1 MSHTP
6 NNEAPNEDEETENIK
21 CVVVGDGA
29 VGKTCLLLSYSK
41 NEFPSNYIPT
51 ICDNYNSNVT
61 FNDKL
66 VSLSLWDTAGQEEYD
81 QLRPLSYGD
90 TNVFV
95 VCFSVINPDS
105 WQNVK
110 SKWVPELTKHMNG
123 TPIVLVGTKID
134 LRDDPETLKK
144 LESNGHTPFK
154 KEQGEKFKNEINAAA
169 YRECSAR
176 TMQGLNEVF
185 TTVIETHYNFGQTMT
200 PQERKVAQ
208 KKKCEIM

>member
-1 MSHTP
+1 MSNH
-6 NNEAPNEDEETENIK
+6 EEEEDTENIK

-41 NEFPSNYIPT
+41 NEFPSNYVPT

-61 FNDKL
+61 YKDNL

-90 TNVFV
+90 TNVFL

-110 SKWVPELTKHMNG
+110 SKWVPELRKHMAD

-134 LRDDPETLKK
+134 LRNDSETLKK
-144 LESNGHTPFK
+144 LTNNGHQPYKT
-154 KEQGEKFKNEINAAA
+154 EQGTQFKNEIGAAA
-169 YRECSAR
+169 YKECSAR
-176 TMQGLNEVF
+176 TMEGLNDVF
-185 TTVIETHYNFGQTMT
+185 TSVIETHYQCGKTLT
-200 PQERKVAQ
+200 PMERKAGQ
-208 KKKCEIM
+208 KKKCTMM